1 MDSILQDL
9 RYAFRSLR
17 RSPVFTLVAVLTISV
32 GIGAT
37 TTIFTVANDFLIRSP
52 TGIRQAGDLVTV
64 HARSEDGSSFH
75 SFSYPGYTELRDANS
90 GLAGLAAYRL
100 LPASLA
106 TESEPELLLG
116 MVVSGNYF
124 ELLGTRPALGRL
136 IHTADDRGEAGAD
149 AVIVLSYRLWAR
161 QFSRDSTVLGRT
173 ISINRQPFT
182 VIGVAEE
189 GFQGHIVAMDVG
201 AWVPMGIYPQFG
213 EISRLGDPGSTW
225 LETIGRTGDGST
237 EQVTARLSA
246 AARAGATRRDQESG
260 GVDVRKYIPVP
271 AEMALPVGGFLGLLL
286 VISGLI
292 LFIGSVNVGS
302 LLLSRAAARSREIAV
317 RLAIGA
323 DRLRLVRQLLTESIV
338 LFVLGGGA
346 GILIAFG
353 ATRALAGLNP
363 PVGMPINFV
372 FQPDLL
378 VLAAALIVTLVT
390 GIVFGLVPALQSTR
404 LDLAHAVREEEPTG
418 RTSRAKLRSLFVT
431 VQVAGSVL
439 LLVVGGLFVRA
450 LGRAG
455 DLDPGFEVAGLYAA
469 ETDLQILRY
478 SEQQQFDFV
487 NAVRRSLAQ
496 RPGVEQVAVSDQL
509 PLGMG
514 NQSRSFEIP
523 GRPLPNGEQYFT
535 DFTSVTPGY
544 FRTMR
549 IPLDRGRDFT
559 EQDRAREA
567 PAVAI
572 VNQAFARMA
581 WGDDDPVGK
590 TIDSQGQIE
599 IIGLV
604 RDSKYR
610 TLNEDPRPML
620 YYPNGWG
627 TSQEVTVI
635 VRASGSSNAVAG
647 LLKQAIRDA
656 DPALPIR
663 NNAPVA
669 SIIGVSLLPNRIAA
683 FVAGLFG
690 AIGLMLATVGLYGLL
705 AFTVTL
711 RRREIGI
718 RMALGAQAGDVRK
731 LVVSQGLRLTLLG
744 LAIGFA
750 LAFAATR
757 LLASRLYGVSPL
769 DPATFAAISLLLGLT
784 AALASIVPAVRA
796 TRTDPMV
803 AIRHD

>member
-1 MDSILQDL
+1 LDSILQDL

-17 RSPVFTLVAVLTISV
+17 RSPVFTLVAVITISV

-37 TTIFTVANDFLIRSP
+37 TTIFSVANAFLIRSP
-52 TGIRQAGDLVTV
+52 DGVRNAGDLVTV
-64 HARSEDGSSFH
+64 HALSEDGSSFH

-90 GLAGLAAYRL
+90 GLTGLAAYRL
-100 LPASLA
+100 IPASLT
-106 TESEPELLLG
+106 TEAEPDLLLG

-124 ELLGTRPALGRL
+124 QLLGTRPALGRL
-136 IHTADDRGEAGAD
+136 IQPADDRGDAGAD
-149 AVIVLSYRLWAR
+149 AVVVLSHRLWLR
-161 QFSRDSTVLGRT
+161 QFSGDSSVLGRT
-173 ISINRQPFT
+173 ININRRPFT
-182 VIGVAEE
+182 VIGVAEA
-189 GFQGHIVAMDVG
+189 GFQGHTVAMDVG
-201 AWVPMGIYPQFG
+201 GWVPMGVYPQFG
-213 EISRLGDPGSTW
+213 EISRLNDPSSTW
-225 LETIGRTGDGST
+225 LETIGRAGEASMG
-237 EQVTARLSA
+237 QVTDRLSA
-246 AARAGATRRDQESG
+246 AARTGAAARDQKSA
-260 GVDVRKYIPVP
+260 GVEVRKFVPVP
-271 AEMALPVGGFLGLLL
+271 AQFLLPVGGFLGLMLI
-286 VISGLI
+286 ISGVI

-323 DRLRLVRQLLTESIV
+323 GRLRLVRQLLTESIV

-346 GILIAFG
+346 GVLFAFG
-353 ATRALAGLNP
+353 ATRALAGLKP

-372 FQPDLL
+372 FQPDLV
-378 VLAAALIVTLVT
+378 VLAGALLVTLIT
-390 GIVFGLVPALQSTR
+390 GLVFGLVPALQSTR
-404 LDLAHAVREEEPTG
+404 LDLAHAVRDEERSG
-418 RTSRAKLRSLFVT
+418 KAARSRLRSVFVT

-455 DLDPGFEVAGLYAA
+455 ELDPGFNLSGLYAA
-469 ETDLQILRY
+469 ESDLQILRY
-478 SEQQQFDFV
+478 SEQEQFDFV
-487 NAVRRSLAQ
+487 NAVRRSLAD
-496 RPGVEQVAVSDQL
+496 RPGVEHVAVTDQL

-514 NQSRSFEIP
+514 SQSRSFEIP

-535 DFTSVTPGY
+535 DFASVTPGY
-544 FRTMR
+544 FLTMG
-549 IPLDRGRDFT
+549 IPLERGRDFA

-572 VNQAFARMA
+572 VNQAFARMV
-581 WGDDDPVGK
+581 WGGDDPIGK
-590 TIDSQGQIE
+590 TIDSQGPIE
-599 IIGLV
+599 IVGLV

-610 TLNEDPRPML
+610 TLNEEPLPML

-635 VRASGSSNAVAG
+635 VRASGSSNSVAA
-647 LLKQAIRDA
+647 LLKQAIHDA

-663 NNAPVA
+663 NNAPVT

-690 AIGLMLATVGLYGLL
+690 AIGLVLATVGLYGLL

-731 LVVSQGLRLTLLG
+731 LVLGQGLRLTLIG

-769 DPATFAAISLLLGLT
+769 DPATFATISLLLGLT
-784 AALASIVPAVRA
+784 AALASVVPAVRA

>member
-1 MDSILQDL
+1 MDSIIQDL

-17 RSPVFTLVAVLTISV
+17 RSPLFALVAIITISV

-37 TTIFTVANDFLIRSP
+37 TTIFSVANSFLLRSP
-52 TGIRQAGDLVTV
+52 AGVRNAGELVTV
-64 HARSEDGSSFH
+64 HALSEDGSSFH
-75 SFSYPGYTELRDANS
+75 SFSWPGYTELRDANS

-100 LPASLA
+100 IPASLT
-106 TESEPELLLG
+106 TESDPDLLLG

-124 ELLGTRPALGRL
+124 QLLGTRPALGRL
-136 IHTADDRGEAGAD
+136 IQPADDRGEAGAD
-149 AVIVLSYRLWAR
+149 AVIVLSHRLWVR
-161 QFSRDSTVLGRT
+161 QFSSDPTVLGRT
-173 ISINRQPFT
+173 VTINRQPFT
-182 VIGVAEE
+182 VVGVAEA
-189 GFQGHIVAMDVG
+189 GFQGHVVAMDVG
-201 AWVPMGIYPQFG
+201 GWVPMGVYPQFG
-213 EISRLGDPGSTW
+213 EISRLNDPGSTW
-225 LETIGRTGDGST
+225 LETIGRTGAVST
-237 EQVTARLSA
+237 GQVTERLSA
-246 AARAGATRRDQESG
+246 AARAGAARRDQESA
-260 GVDVRKYIPVP
+260 GVEVRKYVPVP
-271 AEMALPVGGFLGLLL
+271 AQMLLPVGGFLGLLL
-286 VISGLI
+286 IISGVI

-323 DRLRLVRQLLTESIV
+323 SRVRLVRQLLTESIV

-346 GILIAFG
+346 GILLAFV
-353 ATRALAGLNP
+353 ATRALATLEP

-372 FQPDLL
+372 FQPDVVVLAGAL
-378 VLAAALIVTLVT
+378 VLTLVT
-390 GIVFGLVPALQSTR
+390 GVVFGLVPALQSTR
-404 LDLAHAVREEEPTG
+404 LDLAHAVRDEERAG
-418 RTSRAKLRSLFVT
+418 RTRRSKLRSVFVM
-431 VQVAGSVL
+431 VQVAGSVV
-439 LLVVGGLFVRA
+439 LLVVGGLFIRA

-455 DLDPGFEVAGLYAA
+455 ELDPGFNIAGLYAA
-469 ETDLQILRY
+469 ESDLQILRY

-487 NAVRRSLAQ
+487 NAVRRSLAE

-509 PLGMG
+509 PLGLG
-514 NQSRSFEIP
+514 SQSRNFEVP

-535 DFTSVTPGY
+535 DFASVTPGY
-544 FRTMR
+544 FLTMG
-549 IPLDRGRDFT
+549 IPLERGRDFT
-559 EQDRAREA
+559 EQDRTREA

-572 VNQAFARMA
+572 VNQALARMV
-581 WGDDDPVGK
+581 WGNEDPIGK
-590 TIDSQGQIE
+590 TINSQGNIE
-599 IIGLV
+599 IVGLA

-610 TLNEDPRPML
+610 TLNEEPLPML

-627 TSQEVTVI
+627 VSQEVTVI
-635 VRASGSSNAVAG
+635 VRASGSPASVAA
-647 LLKQAIRDA
+647 LLKQAIHDA

-663 NNAPVA
+663 NNASVA

-690 AIGLMLATVGLYGLL
+690 AIGLVLATVGLYGLL

-731 LVVSQGLRLTLLG
+731 LVLGQGLRLTLFG

-769 DPATFAAISLLLGLT
+769 DPVTFAAISLLLAVT
-784 AALASIVPAVRA
+784 AVIASLVPAVRA

-803 AIRHD
+803 AIRHE